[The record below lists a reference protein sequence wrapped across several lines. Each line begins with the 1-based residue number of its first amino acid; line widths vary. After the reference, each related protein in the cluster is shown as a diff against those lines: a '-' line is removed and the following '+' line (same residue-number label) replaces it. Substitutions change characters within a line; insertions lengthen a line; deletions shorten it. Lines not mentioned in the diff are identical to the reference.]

1 METCNFVQNMTTVC
15 MVYLLLLLMQ
25 TIVHPVVDN
34 SEFQWMWKETV
45 EKYKVQGPILAFTWK
60 D

>member
-1 METCNFVQNMTTVC
+1 MTTVC

-34 SEFQWMWKETV
+34 SEFQWMWKEIV